1 MVPSTANIRI
11 RPFLPGDQTNA
22 RQIILDGLGEHFGH
36 INPNLNPDL
45 VDIETFY
52 LKQGNFFFIAER
64 EGTMVGTGA
73 LVTESGDTARIVRL
87 SVIQNQRGLGIGRQL
102 VEHIIEVAKQR
113 DYYKII
119 VETNHD
125 WYPAI
130 KLYESCGF
138 RQFAKDEESTHF
150 HLIL

>member
-1 MVPSTANIRI
+1 MAFSTTDVTI
-11 RPFLPGDQTNA
+11 RPFLPDDQSSA
-22 RQIILDGLGEHFGH
+22 RQIILEGLGEHFGF
-36 INPNLNPDL
+36 INPTLNPDL
-45 VDIETFY
+45 VDIETSY
-52 LKQGNFFFIAER
+52 LKRGYLFLIAER

-87 SVIQNQRGLGIGRQL
+87 SVVRNQRGFGIGRLL
-102 VEHIIEVAKQR
+102 VEHIIEAAKQGTFNQ
-113 DYYKII
+113 IV

-138 RQFAKDEESTHF
+138 RQFAKDEENVHLQ
-150 HLIL
+150 LIL